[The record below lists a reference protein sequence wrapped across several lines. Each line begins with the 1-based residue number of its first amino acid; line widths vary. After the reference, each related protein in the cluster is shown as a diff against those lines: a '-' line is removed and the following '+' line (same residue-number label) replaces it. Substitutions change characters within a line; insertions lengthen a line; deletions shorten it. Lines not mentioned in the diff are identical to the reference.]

1 MARRKKE
8 YDFRF
13 PPQLQKLKRGPQIIL
28 PKDLGAIV
36 AFTGMNKESIVVD
49 AGTGSGFATVFF
61 ASIAKKVYSYENKKE
76 FYEFSEKNIKRSGLT
91 NIIHKFGSVFEEI
104 SKIEEEIDVIN
115 LDLPN
120 PENIFDSNFNLSE
133 NGYIVAYLPHTEQV
147 SKFVSAATK
156 SNFITFTIEVIVR
169 EIISRE
175 RGTRPQNTGI
185 THTAYLTFCRKQ
197 NSVVKG
203 E

>member
-61 ASIAKKVYSYENKKE
+61 ASIAKKVYSYENKRE

-91 NIIHKFGSVFEEI
+91 NIVHKFGSVFEEI
-104 SKIEEEIDVIN
+104 SKIEEEINVIN

-120 PENIFDSNFNLSE
+120 PENIFNSNFKLSE
-133 NGYIVAYLPHTEQV
+133 DGYIVAYLPHAEQV
-147 SKFVSAATK
+147 SKFVSTATK
-156 SNFITFTIEVIVR
+156 NNFTTFTIEVIVR

-175 RGTRPQNTGI
+175 KGTRPQNTGI
-185 THTAYLTFCRKQ
+185 IHTAYLTFCRKQ
-197 NSVVKG
+197 NSIVKG

>member
-91 NIIHKFGSVFEEI
+91 NIVHKFGSVFEEI
-104 SKIEEEIDVIN
+104 SKIEEEINVIN

-120 PENIFDSNFNLSE
+120 PENIFNSNFKLSE
-133 NGYIVAYLPHTEQV
+133 DGYIVAYLPHTEQV
-147 SKFVSAATK
+147 SKFVSTATK
-156 SNFITFTIEVIVR
+156 NNFTTFTIEVIVR

-175 RGTRPQNTGI
+175 KGTRPQNTGI
-185 THTAYLTFCRKQ
+185 MHTAYLTFCRKQ
-197 NSVVKG
+197 NSIVKG